1 MGTQETLVRI
11 ERSQDIHTIHQ
22 VNELTFGQPTEAEI
36 VDHLRQSGANI
47 LSLVAVKDE
56 QVVGHIL
63 FSPVTIEDGSQS
75 RQGMGLAPMAVTPDR
90 QCQGIGSQLLEA
102 GLEILRKQG
111 CPFVIVLGHPEFYPR
126 FGFVPASRYGLR
138 CQWEGVPDAAFMVLV
153 LDASS
158 MAGVSGVARYREEF
172 DAAM

>member
-1 MGTQETLVRI
+1 MISIRR
-11 ERSQDIHTIHQ
+11 ERPEDIAVIRT
-22 VNELTFGQPTEAEI
+22 VNETGFDQRTEADI
-36 VDHLRQSGANI
+36 IDALRDVCPDV
-47 LSLVAVKDE
+47 LSLVAESDGE
-56 QVVGHIL
+56 VVGHIL

-75 RQGMGLAPMAVTPDR
+75 RQGMGLAPVAVTPDR
-90 QCQGIGSQLLEA
+90 QRQGIGSELVQA

-111 CPFVIVLGHPEFYPR
+111 CPFIIVLGHPDFYPR
-126 FGFVPASRYGLR
+126 FGFVPAFRHGLR
-138 CQWEGVPDAAFMVLV
+138 CQWEGVTDAAFMVLV

>member
-1 MGTQETLVRI
+1 MISIRR
-11 ERSQDIHTIHQ
+11 ERPEDIAPIRT
-22 VNELTFGQPTEAEI
+22 VNEAAFEQTTEADI
-36 VDHLRQSGANI
+36 IDALRDVCPDV
-47 LSLVAVKDE
+47 LSLVAESDGE
-56 QVVGHIL
+56 IVGHIL
-63 FSPVTIEDGSQS
+63 FSPVTIEDGSPS

-90 QCQGIGSQLLEA
+90 QRQGIGSELVQA

>member
-1 MGTQETLVRI
+1 MISIRRERPEDIAAVRA
-11 ERSQDIHTIHQ
+11 
-22 VNELTFGQPTEAEI
+22 VNEAAFEQTTEADI
-36 VDHLRQSGANI
+36 SDALRDVCPDV
-47 LSLVAVKDE
+47 LSLVAESDGE
-56 QVVGHIL
+56 TVGHIL
-63 FSPVTIEDGSQS
+63 FSPVTIEGGSQS

-90 QCQGIGSQLLEA
+90 QRQGIGSELVQA

-111 CPFVIVLGHPEFYPR
+111 CPFVIVLGHPAFYPR

-138 CQWEGVPDAAFMVLV
+138 CQWEGVPNAAFLVLV
-153 LDASS
+153 LDSSS